1 MFCSRCGVETTDET
15 NFCPSCGMD
24 LAATTPIAA
33 IRDRPKKTEAEVIR
47 EALKDD
53 YEIGEELGR
62 GGMAVVFQ
70 ALEKALDREVAL
82 KVLPFS
88 LAGDKDFVERF
99 MREAR
104 TAARLEHPSI
114 IPVYRVGQSGDVIYF
129 AMKFLR
135 GQSLAE
141 VLDERGALPPNE
153 IRDLLK
159 HCASALGY
167 AHHHG
172 IVHRDIKPDNIMYT
186 ERGHPIVTDFGIAK
200 AATGTKL
207 TGTGM
212 AIGTPYYM
220 SPEQARAQKVDGRS
234 DLYSLG
240 VMAYQCLVGSVP
252 FDGEDSFSIGYKHI
266 MEEVPTPELE
276 TDEQRALLPIIQR
289 MMAKE
294 PDNRYQTADDLI
306 SALEGREVPLPTGP
320 AASMSEA
327 ATTVSPAAPAT
338 AGAPAGAATP
348 ATPMPM
354 SSVAADPLQKKKR
367 SGVMVG
373 VSALVILGGLGG
385 GGYYYTAIMGNELP
399 VIGNPFAASG
409 EQGPQEQGPVNP
421 AARLATADSSVTAP
435 DSAQLLAGG
444 VTGRDSAGVTTGEA
458 GAATGSETPSTPAE
472 VDESAAV
479 EPEVPRQPP
488 PPTDGTLT
496 LAALSP
502 RTAQVSID
510 GRAVRGLTHR
520 LPPGDHRVTASAPG
534 YQAFARSVT
543 VVLGETFRL
552 AIRLEEEVPEV
563 QCETFNTIDYNIDG
577 SCFDA
582 QPRPRVATL
591 VPLPAE
597 IQDRPSPAT
606 LAVKVNV
613 DGSVALVLT
622 VSPSDNPAFTQ
633 AALVFARDIEYN
645 PAQKNGQPVVGW
657 TQQRFFPAR

>member
-1 MFCSRCGVETTDET
+1 MFCSRCGVETSDET

-33 IRDRPKKTEAEVIR
+33 IRDRPKKTETDIIR

-70 ALEKALDREVAL
+70 AREKALDREVAL

-88 LAGDKDFVERF
+88 LAGDAEFVERF

-104 TAARLEHPSI
+104 TAAKLEHPSI
-114 IPVYRVGQSGDVIYF
+114 IPVYRVGKSGEVIYF

-141 VLDERGALPPNE
+141 VLDERGSLPPNE

-159 HCASALGY
+159 HCAGALGY
-167 AHHHG
+167 AHHNG
-172 IVHRDIKPDNIMYT
+172 IVHRDIKPDNVMYT
-186 ERGHPIVTDFGIAK
+186 DRGHPVVTDFGIAK

-252 FDGEDSFSIGYKHI
+252 FDGDDSFSIGYKHI

-276 TDEQRALLPIIQR
+276 TDEQRELLPIIQR
-289 MMAKE
+289 MMAKD

-306 SALEGREVPLPTGP
+306 AALEGKEVPLPTGP

-327 ATTVSPAAPAT
+327 ATTVSPAAP
-338 AGAPAGAATP
+338 GAPVGAATP
-348 ATPMPM
+348 TTPMPM
-354 SSVAADPLQKKKR
+354 SSAGGEPLQKKKR
-367 SGVMVG
+367 SGVLVG
-373 VSALVILGGLGG
+373 VSALVILGGVGG
-385 GGYYYTAIMGNELP
+385 GGYYYTAVMGNELP
-399 VIGNPFAASG
+399 VIGNPFAALG
-409 EQGPQEQGPVNP
+409 EQGRQEQAPVTRAGP
-421 AARLATADSSVTAP
+421 LATADGSAAAP
-435 DSAQLLAGG
+435 DSAQVLAGALG
-444 VTGRDSAGVTTGEA
+444 GAAGRDSAGAATGGA
-458 GAATGSETPSTPAE
+458 GAATGSETPATPAE
-472 VDESAAV
+472 AGDSVAA
-479 EPEVPRQPP
+479 EPEAPRRPP

-496 LAALSP
+496 FVALSP
-502 RTAQVSID
+502 RTAQISID
-510 GRAVRGLTHR
+510 GSAVRGLNHR
-520 LPPGDHRVTASAPG
+520 LPPGEHRVTASAPG
-534 YQAFARSVT
+534 YRPFNRT
-543 VVLGETFRL
+543 VAIVLGETTRL
-552 AIRLEEEVPEV
+552 GITLEEQPPET
-563 QCETFNTIDYNIDG
+563 QCETFNTRDYNVDG

-591 VPLPAE
+591 VPLPAG
-597 IQDRPSPAT
+597 IQERPSPAT
-606 LAVKVNV
+606 LAIKVNI
-613 DGSVALVLT
+613 DGSVALVLPIN
-622 VSPSDNPAFTQ
+622 PSDNAAFTQ

-657 TQQRFFPAR
+657 TQQIFYPR